1 MRLINFGNKY
11 HAAKFLYKKKFGSQ
25 KSSSKRLEIDVLTQ
39 HFKKKE
45 NKRNKKVE
53 DENRKGKVKV
63 DCTDTPC
70 V

>member
-1 MRLINFGNKY
+1 VVQYFCTRKKLE
-11 HAAKFLYKKKFGSQ
+11 AKKIQSKDSEIQ
-25 KSSSKRLEIDVLTQ
+25 KLEINVLTQ
-39 HFKKKE
+39 NFKVKKF
-45 NKRNKKVE
+45 KRNKKVE